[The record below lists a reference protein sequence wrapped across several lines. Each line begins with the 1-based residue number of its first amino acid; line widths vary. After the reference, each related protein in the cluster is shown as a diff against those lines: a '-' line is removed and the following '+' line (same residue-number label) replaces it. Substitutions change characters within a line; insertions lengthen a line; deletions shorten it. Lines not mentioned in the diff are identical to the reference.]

1 MGDQL
6 HTMNLV
12 RLHKTVGVKVGS
24 GNVGAGKAVQVGGGA
39 PVVVQSM
46 TMTDTA
52 DARATAPQCIEL
64 AEAGSEMVR
73 VTVNVPEAAAA
84 VPEIKQRMLD
94 AGCTAPLIGDFHY
107 NGHILL
113 TKFPDCAR
121 ALDKY
126 RINPGNVGTGSRR
139 DEQFAT
145 ICKVAVDQNRPVR
158 IGVNGGSLNQELVVA
173 KMQENTDRDLGKTSE
188 DIINECMVLS
198 AIESTALAIESGL
211 RKDQIIISCKT
222 SRPRD
227 LIAVYRD
234 LAPKTDQ
241 PLHLGLTEAGMGV
254 KGLVWSASAMG
265 VLLNEG
271 IGDTIRVSLT
281 PRPGGDRREEVYA
294 ACELLQALGLRSF
307 SPSVTACPGCGR
319 TTSSTF
325 QELAER
331 IQDYIREKM
340 PAWKTK
346 YEGVETMTLAV
357 MGCVVNGPGE
367 SKAANIGIS
376 LPGTGEAPNCP
387 IFIDGQH
394 ATTLRGT
401 YEELAGGVPA
411 SRGRLR
417 RRQVRAPLTAK
428 RTTSRALNVA
438 PAGADAASSG
448 PCTARGARR
457 ARSRRRSDRRL
468 RSPSGRCRA

>member
-1 MGDQL
+1 MA
-6 HTMNLV
+6 LV
-12 RLHKTVGVKVGS
+12 RLHRTVGVRVGT
-24 GNVGAGKAVQVGGGA
+24 VQVGGGA

-52 DARATAPQCIEL
+52 DATATANQCIEL

-73 VTVNVPEAAAA
+73 VTVNVPEAAEA

-94 AGCTAPLIGDFHY
+94 AGVVAPLIGDFHY
-107 NGHILL
+107 NGHLLL
-113 TKFPDCAR
+113 TRYPRCATS
-121 ALDKY
+121 LDKY
-126 RINPGNVGTGSRR
+126 RINPGNVGTGRRR

-145 ICKVAVDQNRPVR
+145 ICKIAVDNQKPVR
-158 IGVNGGSLNQELVVA
+158 IGVNGGSLNQELVVS
-173 KMQENTDRDLGKTSE
+173 KMQENTDRELGRTSE
-188 DIINECMVLS
+188 EIINECMVLS
-198 AIESTALAIESGL
+198 ALQSTELALESGL

-234 LAPKTDQ
+234 LSRKTDQ
-241 PLHLGLTEAGMGV
+241 PLHLGLTEAGMGM

-281 PRPGGDRREEVYA
+281 PRPGGDRRDEVYA
-294 ACELLQALGLRSF
+294 ACELLQALGIRSF

-331 IQDYIREKM
+331 TQDYIRERM
-340 PAWKTK
+340 PEWKTQ

-387 IFIDGQH
+387 VYIDGQH
-394 ATTLRGT
+394 FTTMRGT
-401 YEELAGGVPA
+401 YEELSVAF
-411 SRGRLR
+411 
-417 RRQVRAPLTAK
+417 
-428 RTTSRALNVA
+428 RALVDDYVETRYPRRKA
-438 PAGADAASSG
+438 PQ
-448 PCTARGARR
+448 PTTRG
-457 ARSRRRSDRRL
+457 
-468 RSPSGRCRA
+468 

>member
-1 MGDQL
+1 MIS
-6 HTMNLV
+6 TI
-12 RLHKTVGVKVGS
+12 RLHRTVGVRVGP
-24 GNVGAGKAVQVGGGA
+24 VQVGGGA

-52 DARATAPQCIEL
+52 DAAATARQCIEL

-73 VTVNVPEAAAA
+73 VTVNLPEAAAA
-84 VPEIKQRMLD
+84 VPEIKRRMLD
-94 AGCTAPLIGDFHY
+94 AGVTAPLIGDFHY
-107 NGHILL
+107 NGHLLL
-113 TKFPDCAR
+113 TRFPDCAD

-126 RINPGNVGTGSRR
+126 RINPGNVGTGKRR

-145 ICKVAVDQNRPVR
+145 ICKVARDRNKPVR

-173 KMQENTDRDLGKTSE
+173 KMQENTDLALGHTSE

-198 AIESTALAIESGL
+198 ALQSTDLAIESGL

-227 LIAVYRD
+227 LIAVYRE
-234 LAPKTDQ
+234 LARRTDQ
-241 PLHLGLTEAGMGV
+241 PLHLGLTEAGMGM
-254 KGLVWSASAMG
+254 KGLVWSASAIG

-281 PRPGGDRREEVYA
+281 PKPGGDRREEVYA
-294 ACELLQALGLRSF
+294 ACEILQALGLRAF

-319 TTSSTF
+319 TTSTTF

-331 IQDYIREKM
+331 TQEYIRVRM
-340 PAWKTK
+340 PEWKTQ
-346 YEGVETMTLAV
+346 YEGGETMTLAV

-367 SKAANIGIS
+367 SKAASIGIS

-387 IFIDGQH
+387 VFIDGEH
-394 ATTLRGT
+394 YTTLRGT
-401 YEELAGGVPA
+401 YDELAEAFRKLVDDYIE
-411 SRGRLR
+411 RKYQKKEL
-417 RRQVRAPLTAK
+417 
-428 RTTSRALNVA
+428 
-438 PAGADAASSG
+438 
-448 PCTARGARR
+448 GAR
-457 ARSRRRSDRRL
+457 S
-468 RSPSGRCRA
+468 

>member
-1 MGDQL
+1 MRNS
-6 HTMNLV
+6 MPVV
-12 RLHKTVGVKVGS
+12 RLHKTVGVKVGHI
-24 GNVGAGKAVQVGGGA
+24 QVGGGA

-52 DARATAPQCIEL
+52 DTRATAQQCIEL
-64 AEAGSEMVR
+64 AEAGSELVR
-73 VTVNVPEAAAA
+73 VTVNVPDAAAA
-84 VPEIKQRMLD
+84 IPEIRQRMLD

-107 NGHILL
+107 NGHLLL
-113 TKFPDCAR
+113 TKFPGCAR

-126 RINPGNVGTGSRR
+126 RINPGNVGTGKRR

-145 ICKVAVDQNRPVR
+145 ICKVAVDHGKPVR
-158 IGVNGGSLNQELVVA
+158 IGVNGGSLNQELVVL
-173 KMQENTDRDLGKTSE
+173 KMQENTDRDLGKSSE
-188 DIINECMVLS
+188 DIINECMVIS
-198 AIESTALAIESGL
+198 AVESCALAIESGL

-227 LIAVYRD
+227 LISVYRA
-234 LAPKTDQ
+234 LARQTDQ

-265 VLLNEG
+265 VLLDEG

-331 IQDYIREKM
+331 IQGHVRDRM
-340 PAWKTK
+340 PAWKVK
-346 YEGVETMTLAV
+346 YDGVETMTLAV

-387 IFIDGQH
+387 IFIDGRH
-394 ATTLRGT
+394 VTTLRGT
-401 YEELAGGVPA
+401 CDELAA
-411 SRGRLR
+411 EFERL
-417 RRQVRAPLTAK
+417 VDDYVEHTY
-428 RTTSRALNVA
+428 
-438 PAGADAASSG
+438 
-448 PCTARGARR
+448 ARR
-457 ARSRRRSDRRL
+457 
-468 RSPSGRCRA
+468 

>member
-1 MGDQL
+1 
-6 HTMNLV
+6 
-12 RLHKTVGVKVGS
+12 
-24 GNVGAGKAVQVGGGA
+24 
-39 PVVVQSM
+39 M

-52 DARATAPQCIEL
+52 DAAATARQCIEL

-73 VTVNVPEAAAA
+73 VTVNLPEAAEA

-94 AGCTAPLIGDFHY
+94 AGITAPLIGDFHY
-107 NGHILL
+107 NGHLLL
-113 TKFPDCAR
+113 TRYPRCAA

-126 RINPGNVGTGSRR
+126 RINPGNVGTGKRR

-145 ICKVAVDQNRPVR
+145 ICGVARDQAKPVR
-158 IGVNGGSLNQELVVA
+158 IGVNGGSLNQELVVS
-173 KMQENTDRDLGKTSE
+173 KMQENTDRALGRTSE
-188 DIINECMVLS
+188 EIINECMVLS
-198 AIESTALAIESGL
+198 ALQSTELALESGL
-211 RKDQIIISCKT
+211 SRDRIIISCKT

-234 LAPKTDQ
+234 LSRKTDQ
-241 PLHLGLTEAGMGV
+241 PLHLGLTEAGMGT

-265 VLLNEG
+265 ILLNEG

-331 IQDYIREKM
+331 TQAYIRERM
-340 PAWKTK
+340 PEWKTQ
-346 YEGVETMTLAV
+346 YDGVETMTLAV

-367 SKAANIGIS
+367 SRAANIGIS

-387 IFIDGQH
+387 VFIDGEH

-401 YEELAGGVPA
+401 YEELAVAFRQLVDDYISTKYP
-411 SRGRLR
+411 R
-417 RRQVRAPLTAK
+417 RPQ
-428 RTTSRALNVA
+428 
-438 PAGADAASSG
+438 G
-448 PCTARGARR
+448 
-457 ARSRRRSDRRL
+457 
-468 RSPSGRCRA
+468 

>member
-1 MGDQL
+1 MYS
-6 HTMNLV
+6 V
-12 RLHKTVGVKVGS
+12 KLHKTVGVRVGH
-24 GNVGAGKAVQVGGGA
+24 VQVGGGA

-52 DARATAPQCIEL
+52 DARATAAQCIEL
-64 AEAGSEMVR
+64 AEAGSDLVR
-73 VTVNVPEAAAA
+73 VTVNVPDAAAA
-84 VPEIKQRMLD
+84 VPGIKRRMVD
-94 AGCTAPLIGDFHY
+94 AGVAAPLIGDFHY
-107 NGHILL
+107 NGHLLL
-113 TKFPDCAR
+113 TRDPDCAA

-126 RINPGNVGTGSRR
+126 RINPGNVGTGKRR

-145 ICKVAVDQNRPVR
+145 ICKVARDHAKPVR

-173 KMQENTDRDLGKTSE
+173 KMQENTDRDLGKSSE

-198 AIESTALAIESGL
+198 AIQSTDLALESGL
-211 RKDQIIISCKT
+211 QKDQIIISCKT

-227 LIAVYRD
+227 LIAVYRE
-234 LAPKTDQ
+234 LARRTDQ
-241 PLHLGLTEAGMGV
+241 PLHLGLTEAGMGT
-254 KGLVWSASAMG
+254 KGLVWSSAAMG

-294 ACELLQALGLRSF
+294 ACELLQSLGLRSF

-319 TTSSTF
+319 TTSTTF

-331 IQDYIREKM
+331 IQGYIRDKM
-340 PAWKTK
+340 PEWKATF
-346 YEGVETMTLAV
+346 EGVETMTLAV

-387 IFIDGQH
+387 IYIDGEH
-394 ATTLRGT
+394 VKTLRGT
-401 YEELAGGVPA
+401 YEELA
-411 SRGRLR
+411 
-417 RRQVRAPLTAK
+417 TAFQHLVDEYIE
-428 RTTSRALNVA
+428 RTY
-438 PAGADAASSG
+438 
-448 PCTARGARR
+448 ARR
-457 ARSRRRSDRRL
+457 
-468 RSPSGRCRA
+468 

>member
-1 MGDQL
+1 MIVLFRSMAVLKL
-6 HTMNLV
+6 H
-12 RLHKTVGVKVGS
+12 RTVGVRVGS
-24 GNVGAGKAVQVGGGA
+24 VQVGGGA

-46 TMTDTA
+46 TMTETA
-52 DARATAPQCIEL
+52 DACGTAQQCIEL
-64 AEAGSEMVR
+64 AAAGSEMVR
-73 VTVNVPEAAAA
+73 VTVNVPEAAQA
-84 VPEIKQRMLD
+84 VPEIKRRMLD
-94 AGCTAPLIGDFHY
+94 AGITAPLIGDFHY
-107 NGHILL
+107 NGHLLL
-113 TKFPDCAR
+113 TRHPACAV

-126 RINPGNVGTGSRR
+126 RINPGNVGTGRRR

-145 ICKVAVDQNRPVR
+145 ICGVARDNNKPVR
-158 IGVNGGSLNQELVVA
+158 IGVNGGSLNQELVLA
-173 KMQENTDRDLGKTSE
+173 KMQENTDRDLGRTSE
-188 DIINECMVLS
+188 EIINECMVLS
-198 AIESTALAIESGL
+198 ALQSTELALESGL

-234 LAPKTDQ
+234 LAQKTDQ
-241 PLHLGLTEAGMGV
+241 PLHLGLTEAGMGT

-331 IQDYIREKM
+331 TQDYIRERL
-340 PAWKTK
+340 PEWKDQ
-346 YEGVETMTLAV
+346 YEGVENMTLAV

-367 SKAANIGIS
+367 SKAASIGIS
-376 LPGTGEAPNCP
+376 LPGTGEAPTCP
-387 IFIDGQH
+387 VYIDGQH
-394 ATTLRGT
+394 HTTLRGT
-401 YEELAGGVPA
+401 YEELALAFRDLVD
-411 SRGRLR
+411 
-417 RRQVRAPLTAK
+417 
-428 RTTSRALNVA
+428 NYVA
-438 PAGADAASSG
+438 TKYP
-448 PCTARGARR
+448 RKGARV
-457 ARSRRRSDRRL
+457 
-468 RSPSGRCRA
+468 

>member
-1 MGDQL
+1 ML
-6 HTMNLV
+6 SWKNSMPTA
-12 RLHKTVGVKVGS
+12 RLHRTVGVKVGS
-24 GNVGAGKAVQVGGGA
+24 GAGAIQVGGGA

-52 DARATAPQCIEL
+52 DAHATAQQCVEL
-64 AEAGSEMVR
+64 AEAGSELVR
-73 VTVNVPEAAAA
+73 VTVNVDAAAAA

-107 NGHILL
+107 NGHLLL
-113 TKFPDCAR
+113 TKFPACAR

-126 RINPGNVGTGSRR
+126 RINPGNVGTGKRR
-139 DEQFAT
+139 DEQFTT
-145 ICKVAVDQNRPVR
+145 ICKVAVDHAKPVR
-158 IGVNGGSLNQELVVA
+158 IGVNGGSLNQDLVVA

-188 DIINECMVLS
+188 EIINECMVLS
-198 AIESTALAIESGL
+198 ALESTELALEAGL
-211 RKDQIIISCKT
+211 TTQQIIISCKT

-227 LIAVYRD
+227 LIAVYRA
-234 LAPKTDQ
+234 LARETDQ
-241 PLHLGLTEAGMGV
+241 PLHLGLTEAGMGI

-265 VLLNEG
+265 VLLSEG

-307 SPSVTACPGCGR
+307 APSVTACPGCGR
-319 TTSSTF
+319 TTSTTF

-331 IQDYIREKM
+331 VQGYIRDRM
-340 PAWKTK
+340 PEWKAR
-346 YEGVETMTLAV
+346 YDGVESMTLAV

-387 IFIDGQH
+387 IYIDGEH
-394 ATTLRGT
+394 YTTLRGT
-401 YEELAGGVPA
+401 YDELAAAFRTLVDQYVATKYPRRETTPIAGV
-411 SRGRLR
+411 GR
-417 RRQVRAPLTAK
+417 P
-428 RTTSRALNVA
+428 
-438 PAGADAASSG
+438 
-448 PCTARGARR
+448 
-457 ARSRRRSDRRL
+457 
-468 RSPSGRCRA
+468 

>member
-1 MGDQL
+1 M
-6 HTMNLV
+6 
-12 RLHKTVGVKVGS
+12 GVKVGR
-24 GNVGAGKAVQVGGGA
+24 VQVGGGA
-39 PVVVQSM
+39 PIVVQSM

-52 DARATAPQCIEL
+52 DARATATQCIEL
-64 AEAGSEMVR
+64 ADAGSEMVR
-73 VTVNVPEAAAA
+73 VTVNNPEAAAA

-94 AGCTAPLIGDFHY
+94 AGCSAPLIGDFHY
-107 NGHILL
+107 NGHQLL
-113 TKFPDCAR
+113 TRFPACAE

-126 RINPGNVGTGSRR
+126 RINPGNVGTGKRR

-145 ICKVAVDQNRPVR
+145 ICQVAVEHGRPVR

-173 KMQENTDRDLGKTSE
+173 KMQENTDRNLGKASE
-188 DIINECMVLS
+188 EIINECMVIS
-198 AIESTALAIESGL
+198 ALESTSLAIESGL
-211 RKDQIIISCKT
+211 GKDQIIISCKT

-227 LIAVYRD
+227 LIAVYRA
-234 LAPKTDQ
+234 LARQTDQ

-254 KGLVWSASAMG
+254 KGLVWSSAAMG

-294 ACELLQALGLRSF
+294 ACELLQSLGLRSF
-307 SPSVTACPGCGR
+307 APSVTACPGCGR

-331 IQDYIREKM
+331 TQDYIREQM
-340 PAWKTK
+340 PTWKTT
-346 YEGVETMTLAV
+346 YDGVETMTLAV

-394 ATTLRGT
+394 HSTLRGT
-401 YEELAGGVPA
+401 YEELAAAFQSLVD
-411 SRGRLR
+411 
-417 RRQVRAPLTAK
+417 
-428 RTTSRALNVA
+428 NYVA
-438 PAGADAASSG
+438 TRYPRKS
-448 PCTARGARR
+448 
-457 ARSRRRSDRRL
+457 
-468 RSPSGRCRA
+468 